1 MEASQFLERFRLLSR
16 EIQISLQITEK
27 KIDSAKLNPTLESIE
42 SINDQIKIVNE
53 NWSDFSGWVL
63 ISTLE
68 NVDEA
73 RRNSVSGL
81 IDIKSKI
88 IRSKKRAISQADQ
101 HGVKIDIK
109 NAEEC
114 QVNTYIA
121 YFEQF
126 LDLIFLNAV
135 KYSPR
140 GYSVDVSSKWK
151 NGTVNLLIESIAPLI
166 LKHEMNSLGNKG
178 FRAENAIKTNKP
190 GDGFG
195 LSNVL
200 KLAQLLDCDVNFTS
214 TNRSLFEVNGI
225 PYSDF
230 SVSISLNSNN

>member
-27 KIDSAKLNPTLESIE
+27 KIESAKLNPTLESIE

-151 NGTVNLLIESIAPLI
+151 NGKME
-166 LKHEMNSLGNKG
+166 
-178 FRAENAIKTNKP
+178 
-190 GDGFG
+190 
-195 LSNVL
+195 
-200 KLAQLLDCDVNFTS
+200 Q
-214 TNRSLFEVNGI
+214 
-225 PYSDF
+225 
-230 SVSISLNSNN
+230 

>member
-88 IRSKKRAISQADQ
+88 IRSKK
-101 HGVKIDIK
+101 K
-109 NAEEC
+109 
-114 QVNTYIA
+114 
-121 YFEQF
+121 
-126 LDLIFLNAV
+126 
-135 KYSPR
+135 
-140 GYSVDVSSKWK
+140 
-151 NGTVNLLIESIAPLI
+151 
-166 LKHEMNSLGNKG
+166 
-178 FRAENAIKTNKP
+178 
-190 GDGFG
+190 
-195 LSNVL
+195 SN
-200 KLAQLLDCDVNFTS
+200 
-214 TNRSLFEVNGI
+214 
-225 PYSDF
+225 
-230 SVSISLNSNN
+230 